1 MNTSV
6 RRRGKSI
13 IAAGAAAAMLVGV
26 AACGSG
32 DDKAAVDENG
42 KPIVTIMS
50 AKNSQ
55 TKIKPSETEWFKEL
69 EAACDCT
76 IQWDTV
82 SVDAWQQQKAAVLTS
97 GEVADISIAL
107 FAQADLAGY
116 PYFEDLSDDLDQ
128 LPAVKKFFED
138 RDYARKSAT
147 TMDGNIY
154 QIPNDVVSQG
164 ESNATGQT
172 FLINKTWLDKL
183 GLEIPRTWDELTT
196 VLEAFKTQ
204 DPNGNGKADE
214 IPWNIRAMETAGFGW
229 YSPFQLIN
237 STGISTAMTMSPAGP
252 EGVYVKDGKVG
263 NFLQTDNFRQV
274 VEYLSKLTSE
284 GLIPKAGWTKDDS
297 KWNSELKSDGKT
309 AITGMAIT
317 WDTTSFGDLADQ
329 YVSFP
334 VPSATDNPDDATAE
348 QAQLASYDGMA
359 IKADAPNK
367 EAIFKV
373 VEKMM
378 DTDVSVAQYFGDLGE
393 YVKKNGDMS
402 YEIPQ
407 DQYDAVS
414 AGDYGMGN
422 RGYSYFPEGI
432 EIKNAPVEHF
442 DETSRIYREQAPGL
456 DSDDYWPGY
465 VIPNDEDAKT
475 LSDNRTQLL
484 NYVVTQVSQ
493 WVSNGGLDDAA
504 WDEFQSKI
512 KSLGVEDNVKIWQ
525 KWYDEYA
532 KL

>member
-1 MNTSV
+1 MSTSLK
-6 RRRGKSI
+6 RRVNSI
-13 IAAGAAAAMLVGV
+13 LAAGVAVAMLVGV
-26 AACGSG
+26 TACGGS
-32 DDKAAVDENG
+32 DAAVDDSG

-50 AKNSQ
+50 TKNSL
-55 TKIKPSETEWFKEL
+55 TKIDPAETQWFKEL

-107 FAQADLAGY
+107 FGQSDLAGY

-128 LPAVKKFFED
+128 LPSVKKFFED

-164 ESNATGQT
+164 ESNYTGQT

-183 GLEIPRTWDELTT
+183 GLDIPRTWDELTE
-196 VLEAFKTQ
+196 VLRAFKTQ
-204 DPNGNGKADE
+204 DPNGNGEADE
-214 IPWNIRAMETAGFGW
+214 IPWNIRAMETSGFGW

-252 EGVYVKDGKVG
+252 EGIYAKDGKVG
-263 NFLQTDNFRQV
+263 NFLQTENFRQV
-274 VEYLSKLTSE
+274 VEYLSELTSE
-284 GLIPKAGWTKDDS
+284 GLIPQAGWTKDDS
-297 KWNSELKSDGKT
+297 KWNSELQSDGET

-317 WDTTSFGDLADQ
+317 WDTTSFGGLSDQ
-329 YVSFP
+329 YVSIP
-334 VPSATDNPDDATAE
+334 VPSSSDDPADATAE
-348 QAQLASYDGMA
+348 QAQLASYDGIA

-378 DTDVSVAQYFGDLGE
+378 DTDVSVAQFFGDLGE
-393 YVKKNGDMS
+393 YVTKLGDKS

-407 DQYDAVS
+407 EQYDAVS
-414 AGDYGMGN
+414 AGEYGMGN

-432 EIKNAPVEHF
+432 TIENNPVEHF
-442 DETSRIYREQAPGL
+442 DETTRIYRDQAPGL

-493 WVSNGGLDDAA
+493 WVSNGGLDDAS
-504 WDEFQSKI
+504 WDEFQDRI
-512 KSLGVEDNVKIWQ
+512 KALGVEDNIALWQ